1 VLLLQ
6 EDLVMISPEDEK
18 TEKPY
23 VAIIKVRSFVVAHT
37 NVLVILR
44 TIPIVYVHR
53 SDRYN

>member
-18 TEKPY
+18 TY